1 VEKFRKKLRE
11 LSQIMGIPV
20 LKGEFILPARE
31 KSVAGKAGKKKWILK
46 AWIIVWVIGGGGGGL
61 FLVIVK
67 NLCTNV

>member
-1 VEKFRKKLRE
+1 
-11 LSQIMGIPV
+11 MGIPV

-67 NLCTNV
+67 N